1 MGTLMSPMA
10 VLCVSEDPVTLRQL
24 ARCLGPM
31 RFEFRAASNAQA
43 AVAAAMCGTVEM
55 VIIDSAVAGD
65 GAWSVL
71 QTLRG
76 QQAIPESTQA
86 FYLSRQKDAAALKTA
101 YSRGFDDFLSY
112 PVVPGEVAARLRSAA
127 RMIEFHRRRQITPG
141 PDAET
146 GLPNRAALAAAAHE
160 CLTNGGQ
167 GWMVVG
173 DIDYFQRI
181 PRRFGQKQ
189 ANELL
194 QAITDRLL
202 DTCDDSTLLAAWD
215 FDRFGVV
222 STVGND
228 QQRSQWIA
236 RIRNEV
242 LGKPLAIGNEEVVL
256 TASFGWASLEET
268 GQISLLR
275 CEDALRLAKTSGRNL
290 VCSYSDVLHD
300 RQAGESSRSN
310 HRCLAR
316 DVAAPVTIAMHPDET
331 VEQAQRLMEQSGVAM
346 LPVVDREG
354 KLVGVINR
362 QRSQQD
368 TDVRTGDSRA
378 RGLSMSGSLRYL
390 RNTMNTQLVTVEFD
404 ATFDDAVGA
413 MTEQNATAVFVVQN
427 RVPLG
432 VLTRSLVAALEQPI
446 ERNTFDAN
454 EEEIAAWRVHEP
466 CLVSLD

>member
-1 MGTLMSPMA
+1 MSPMA
-10 VLCVSEDPVTLRQL
+10 VLCVSEDPVTLRHL

-31 RFEFRAASNAQA
+31 RFDVRAASNAQA
-43 AVAAAMCGTVEM
+43 ALAAAMCGTVDI
-55 VIIDSAVAGD
+55 VIVDSAVAGD
-65 GAWSVL
+65 GAWSVI

-76 QQAIPESTQA
+76 QQAIPESAQA
-86 FYLSRQKDAAALKTA
+86 FYLSRHKDAASLKTA
-101 YSRGFDDFLSY
+101 YNRGFDDFLSY
-112 PVVPGEVAARLRSAA
+112 PVVAGEIASRLRAAA

-167 GWMVVG
+167 GWMAVG

-215 FDRFGVV
+215 TDRFGVV
-222 STVGND
+222 STHGSD
-228 QQRSQWIA
+228 HQRSQWIG
-236 RIRNEV
+236 RICNEV

-256 TASFGWASLEET
+256 TASFGWAPLEES
-268 GQISLLR
+268 GQTSLLR
-275 CEDALRLAKTSGRNL
+275 CEEALQLAKTSGRNTICNYNDL
-290 VCSYSDVLHD
+290 IHD
-300 RQAGESSRSN
+300 RQAGESTRSN

-316 DVAAPVTIAMHPDET
+316 DVAAPITIAMHPDET
-331 VEQAQRLMEQSGVAM
+331 VEQSQRLMEIAGVAL

-354 KLVGVINR
+354 KLVGTINR
-362 QRSQQD
+362 QRAPQD
-368 TDVRTGDSRA
+368 TDVRLGDSRA

-390 RNTMNTQLVTVEFD
+390 RNTMNTQFATVEFD
-404 ATFDDAVGA
+404 ATFDDAVRT
-413 MTEQNATAVFVVQN
+413 MTEQNSTAVFVVQN
-427 RVPLG
+427 RIPLG
-432 VLTRSLVAALEQPI
+432 IVTRSMVAALQQPVD
-446 ERNTFDAN
+446 RSTFDAG
-454 EEEIAAWRVHEP
+454 EEEIATWRVHEP
-466 CLVSLD
+466 CLVTLD